1 LACVLKVSH
10 QNLTGFNNMDWKAIL
25 DFKLYGSGD
34 SAVTLGTIVIIF
46 ISLLILYLIS
56 VRLKKYLIGK
66 VFVKYKWDPGESQA
80 FGTIIQYTFI
90 IIGGFSIIMASGIDL
105 SGIGLIAG
113 ALGIGVG
120 FGLQNI
126 ASNFISGVIILFER
140 HIKVGDRIEVGN
152 VAGNIIKISPRATT
166 VITNDNIAI
175 IVPNSEFINGRVINW
190 SLQNK
195 MVRFNFMV
203 SVSYDVD
210 LAVVRKLLLEVAR
223 ENDGVLKDP
232 SPDVLFDS
240 FMESNIQLNLR
251 VWSSRYSNTPK
262 VLQSQLYYS
271 VYATFKEHGI
281 KISYPKREFIV
292 ER

>member
-1 LACVLKVSH
+1 
-10 QNLTGFNNMDWKAIL
+10 MDWKEIWN
-25 DFKLYGSGD
+25 FTLYGSGD
-34 SAVTLGTIVIIF
+34 TSVTLGDIVIIF
-46 ISLLILYLIS
+46 LSLLLLYLCS
-56 VRLKKYLIGK
+56 VRLKKYLIGR
-66 VFVKYKWDPGESQA
+66 VFVKYKLDPGESQA
-80 FGTIIQYTFI
+80 FGTISQYTFI
-90 IIGGFSIIMASGIDL
+90 IIGAFTIVMASGIDL
-105 SGIGLIAG
+105 SGIGIIAG

-195 MVRFNFMV
+195 VVRFNFMV

-210 LAVVRKLLLEVAR
+210 LALVRKLLLDVAK

-232 SPDVLFDS
+232 PPDVLFDS

-251 VWSSRYSNTPK
+251 VWSSRYCNTPK